1 MPPSAP
7 CPEKEFHH
15 GKACEKPQRAANIR
29 ITMEERCP
37 STKPV
42 HQRMLDQTSRTRTD
56 QSTQKCKKHKRYS
69 DGIPESLKNRL
80 AVGIL
85 LRRKRHA
92 RKHKEQRHMKIEYD
106 AEQRRIIVHEMSE
119 EYKQYA
125 VSLCGIYNWIS
136 IVGFSFALTHGR
148 NYFRLNPSPSARVVK

>member
-1 MPPSAP
+1 
-7 CPEKEFHH
+7 
-15 GKACEKPQRAANIR
+15 
-29 ITMEERCP
+29 
-37 STKPV
+37 
-42 HQRMLDQTSRTRTD
+42 
-56 QSTQKCKKHKRYS
+56 
-69 DGIPESLKNRL
+69 
-80 AVGIL
+80 
-85 LRRKRHA
+85 
-92 RKHKEQRHMKIEYD
+92 MKIEYD